1 MILVTGGTGFIG
13 KSLVRSL
20 VEAGNP
26 VRLLIR
32 PSPNSP
38 DLPKG
43 VPVEVAISGLR
54 DERGLRA
61 ALVGI
66 NVIYHLASAEGKG
79 PQASMMDVDIKGT
92 QALVEAARE
101 SSIDRFY
108 YVSHLDS
115 DRASAFPVLKAKAI
129 AEEYIR
135 RSGLTYTILRSA
147 LVYGPGDSFTTGL
160 ARLLHTLPIL
170 FLVPGN
176 GKTMLQPLWI
186 EDLVTCLMWSLDY
199 PQTKNQTYEI
209 GGPEY
214 LSFQEILNLLMEK
227 LRIYRSLVY
236 IRPPYMRAL
245 TVYLENLFPR
255 LPVSVYWL
263 DYMASNHTCPLDTLP
278 KEFNLMPARF
288 SQQLDYL
295 CEKTWRESLLK
306 SFIKRS
312 PA

>member
-20 VEAGNP
+20 VEAGYP
-26 VRLLIR
+26 VRMLIR

-79 PQASMMDVDIKGT
+79 PLASMMDVDIKGT

-101 SSIDRFY
+101 SSIERFF

-129 AEEYIR
+129 AEEHIR

-263 DYMASNHTCPLDTLP
+263 DYLASNHTCPLDTLP

-288 SQQLDYL
+288 SQRLDYL
-295 CEKTWRESLLK
+295 GEKTWRQSLIK
-306 SFIKRS
+306 SLIKRS

>member
-1 MILVTGGTGFIG
+1 MILITGGTGFIG
-13 KSLVRSL
+13 KYLVRSL
-20 VEAGNP
+20 VEAGYP
-26 VRLLIR
+26 VRMLIR
-32 PSPNSP
+32 PSAKSP
-38 DLPKG
+38 DLPRG
-43 VPVEVAISGLR
+43 IPVEVAISGLR

-66 NVIYHLASAEGKG
+66 DVIYHLASAEGKG
-79 PQASMMDVDIKGT
+79 PKASLLDVDIKGT

-101 SSIDRFY
+101 AGVERFF
-108 YVSHLDS
+108 YVSHLDA

-135 RSGLTYTILRSA
+135 RSSLPYTILRTA

-160 ARLLHTLPIL
+160 AKLLHTLPLI

-176 GKTMLQPLWI
+176 GKTQLQPLWI
-186 EDLVTCLMWSLDY
+186 EDLVTCLIWSLDI
-199 PQTKNQTYEI
+199 PQTKNQTYKI

-214 LSFQEILNLLMEK
+214 LPFNDVLHTVMEK
-227 LRIYRSLVY
+227 LNLHRTLMYV
-236 IRPPYMRAL
+236 RPPYMRAL

-263 DYMASNHTCPLDTLP
+263 DYLASNHTCPIDTMP

-288 SQQLDYL
+288 SQRLDYL
-295 CEKTWRESLLK
+295 KGKSWRQPLITSLK
-306 SFIKRS
+306 KRS

>member
-101 SSIDRFY
+101 SSIDRFF

-295 CEKTWRESLLK
+295 GEKTWRESLLK